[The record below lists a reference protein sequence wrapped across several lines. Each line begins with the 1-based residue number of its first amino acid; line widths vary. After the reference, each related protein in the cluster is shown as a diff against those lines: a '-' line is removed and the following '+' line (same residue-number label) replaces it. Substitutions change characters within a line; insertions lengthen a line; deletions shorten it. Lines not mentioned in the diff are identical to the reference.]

1 MHWEQLRPRRV
12 APRQRPAPPPGVHR
26 GAGSREHPGSG
37 VPGSGAGYV
46 PHSSSSEARRT
57 RPARGAPPA
66 GGEDPMKAKL
76 AVIMAVAAG
85 VAAAIVA
92 GVSNVKVG

>member
-1 MHWEQLRPRRV
+1 
-12 APRQRPAPPPGVHR
+12 
-26 GAGSREHPGSG
+26 
-37 VPGSGAGYV
+37 
-46 PHSSSSEARRT
+46 
-57 RPARGAPPA
+57 
-66 GGEDPMKAKL
+66 MKAKL